1 MIMYACYHRA
11 GSTETGGTLG
21 LVASQPSLLGLFPG
35 QWKTMYQKKTSKNKT
50 EKIQPT
56 KKKKISSVAGFPQ
69 TFSHSDIHYRCVG
82 TLISIRNTI
91 YTLIHLLASVKI
103 NF

>member
-35 QWKTMYQKKTSKNKT
+35 QWKTMYQKKPQKTKQRKSNQPPKKN
-50 EKIQPT
+50 
-56 KKKKISSVAGFPQ
+56 ISSVAGFPQ